1 MTRSE
6 HAHSRILAAS
16 AIILVLPLLAF
27 GQQSDLFVRTDALMN
42 EAIRADA
49 AILAPKNFTDATA
62 RLAKAKDQAA
72 RGRVDRA
79 SEELKK
85 ADELFAKALE
95 VSKLGAVSFASTLQ
109 KRDLAEQANAP
120 QLEADK
126 WKRAEDQ
133 FRTAALALE
142 SGNVNSANSRSAK
155 AAVYYDEA
163 ELEAIKTGI
172 VGKARQLIAAADAER
187 VSKEAPQTLDRAK
200 SLVAKAESSLD
211 ADRYQT
217 AAPMADAAEAEYEA
231 RHATYIAMQIRRL
244 QRRDVTGEEFL
255 LEWEKPLKDIA
266 AALDVSTD
274 FSDGYEVPAAQS
286 IAKAEELRAEA
297 ARVAELEAKLG
308 GTEALARESQRLK
321 QQLAEVES
329 LFGLDQARVIRE
341 GNDLVIR
348 LVGLSFPSGQSVI
361 ETKYYSLL
369 RNVQRAI
376 AIFPDALIGIEGHT
390 DSVGDDMMNMRL
402 SQERANSVREYLIAN
417 LGLRESQIE
426 AFGFGKSRPIASNE
440 TAEGRAQN
448 RRIDVVIRSVMA
460 R

>member
-1 MTRSE
+1 MKRSE
-6 HAHSRILAAS
+6 YAHRRVLVAS
-16 AIILVLPLLAF
+16 AIIACLPLLAF
-27 GQQSDLFVRTDALMN
+27 GQQGDLFARTDALME

-49 AILAPKNFTDATA
+49 AILAPQNFADATA

-72 RGRVDRA
+72 KGRVDRA

-85 ADELFAKALE
+85 ADALFAKALE
-95 VSKLGAVSFASTLQ
+95 VSKLGAVSFASTLH
-109 KRDLAEQANAP
+109 KRELAEKANAS
-120 QLEADK
+120 QLEPEK

-155 AAVYYDEA
+155 AADYYDEA

-172 VGKARQLIAAADAER
+172 VGKARQLIAAADR
-187 VSKEAPQTLDRAK
+187 DRISKEAPETLDRAK

-217 AAPMADAAEAEYEA
+217 AAPIADAAEAEYET
-231 RHATYIAMQIRRL
+231 RHATYIASQVRRL
-244 QRRDVTGEEFL
+244 QHRDVTGEQLL
-255 LEWEKPLKDIA
+255 LEWEKPLKDVA

-274 FSDGYEVPAAQS
+274 FSDGYAVPAAQS
-286 IAKAEELRAEA
+286 IAKAEELSAQA
-297 ARVAELEAKLG
+297 ARVAELEEKLG
-308 GTEALARESQRLK
+308 GSEALAQESLRQK

-341 GNDLVIR
+341 GNDLVLR

-361 ETKYYSLL
+361 ETRYYGLL

-376 AIFPDALIGIEGHT
+376 AIFPGALIAIEGHT
-390 DSVGDDMMNMRL
+390 DSVGDDAMNLRL

-417 LGLRESQIE
+417 LGLPVAQVE
-426 AFGFGKSRPIASNE
+426 AYGFGKSRPIASNE

-448 RRIDVVIRSVMA
+448 RRIDVVIRHVMA